1 MNAPTNLRSGKLLS
15 RGNMAELRLIAAVAI
30 RKPFMLNMYEGIRFN
45 RHGLACRIAGL
56 LSPSN
61 PYFTRS

>member
-1 MNAPTNLRSGKLLS
+1 
-15 RGNMAELRLIAAVAI
+15 MADLWLIAAVAI